1 MANKPINA
9 EVVARPKE
17 HPERLIRRF
26 IKKCKRAG
34 ITEEVYQRRFYEKPS
49 VKRRRKKA
57 EAEYRRRRDER
68 KAERA
73 MNRNKKGRK

>member
-34 ITEEVYQRRFYEKPS
+34 ITEEVYQRRFYEMPS